1 MKRLRNSRGVS
12 FIEVMAGSTVFLLM
26 AGVMAGAT
34 MTVIK
39 QNQTSRDTAAAVALA
54 HQRIEELRAREPW
67 LLADLHGGEEGPLD
81 PLDGSGANRRFFR
94 HWTVTPNSP
103 VKGTTLVSV
112 TVSWGADESH
122 HVKAAAFVCTTE
134 TCS

>member
-1 MKRLRNSRGVS
+1 MKRLRNSRGIS
-12 FIEVMAGSTVFLLM
+12 FIEVMAGSTVLLLM

-39 QNQTSRDTAAAVALA
+39 HNQTSRDTAAAVALA
-54 HQRIEELRAREPW
+54 HQQIEELRATEPW
-67 LLADLHGGEEGPLD
+67 LLADLQGGEEGPLD
-81 PLDGSGANRRFFR
+81 PLDGSDANRRFFR
-94 HWTVTPNSP
+94 RWTVTPDSP

-112 TVSWGADESH
+112 TVSWGADKSH
-122 HVKAAAFVCTTE
+122 HINAAVFVCTTE